1 MAALARICV
10 SRRLLLGVAVSVA
23 AVAVVTGAIAALRLY
38 VPVLSLG
45 GLYVFAAL
53 GVAIFWGLGYALLVG
68 VASMLVFDFFFLPP
82 VHSLAIADS
91 RSWYTLVILV
101 VTLVVVAEL
110 GALSRRRGR
119 EAELLA
125 RVGTSLLVRG
135 EVSGK
140 LDEIASEAAR
150 VLEVHRARI
159 ELGGDLPPERVE
171 IDQALTV
178 GDRRVGR
185 ILVEGR
191 MRRFGSGR
199 RWVLSALASLLSVAI
214 ERERLADEAYQ
225 GEAFRRSDAVK
236 TAIIQAVS
244 HDFRTPLATME
255 TALETIRDPSLLLAD
270 ADRVELLHSITLEHA
285 RLKRLVENLLD
296 LSRLQAGAAEPAP
309 QLLTVDQLIVAA
321 LEEVDGSERVNAV
334 VPEDL
339 PLVRV
344 DVMQIQRV
352 LVNILENAL
361 KFSSSAT
368 PVELRASCVGSEVVI
383 RVMNAGRVIP
393 RGELSRIFEPFQ
405 RLAGERVRGA
415 GLGLA
420 IARGFAEANGGRV
433 WADSLPKQGVSFV
446 VALPAAARSAL
457 VSV

>member
-1 MAALARICV
+1 MATLARIRV
-10 SRRLLLGVAVSVA
+10 SRRLLLALSVSVG
-23 AVAVVTGAIAALRLY
+23 AVAVVSGTIEVLRLY

-45 GLYVFAAL
+45 GLYVFAVFA
-53 GVAIFWGLGYALLVG
+53 VAILSGLGYALFVG
-68 VASMLVFDFFFLPP
+68 VLSMLVFDFFFLPP
-82 VHSLAIADS
+82 VHSLAIADP
-91 RSWYTLVILV
+91 RSWSTLVILV

-110 GALSRRRGR
+110 GELSRRRGH

-140 LDEIASEAAR
+140 LDEIASEATR

-159 ELGGDLPPERVE
+159 ELGADLLPTEGE

-178 GDRRVGR
+178 GNRRVGR

-191 MRRFGSGR
+191 RGRFGSGR

-214 ERERLADEAYQ
+214 EREQLAEEAYQ

-255 TALETIRDPSLLLAD
+255 TALETLLDPGLPLAD

-296 LSRLQAGAAEPAP
+296 LSRLQAGAADPAP
-309 QLLTVDQLIVAA
+309 QLLTVDQLIVDA
-321 LEEVDGSERVNAV
+321 LEQVDGSERVNAL

-344 DVMQIQRV
+344 DVTQIQRV
-352 LVNILENAL
+352 LVNLLENAL
-361 KFSSSAT
+361 KFSSSAS
-368 PVELRASCVGSEVVI
+368 PVELRATRVGSEVVV
-383 RVMNAGRVIP
+383 RVTNAGRGIP
-393 RGELSRIFEPFQ
+393 RGELTRIFEPFQ

-433 WADSLPKQGVSFV
+433 WADSRPEQGVSFV
-446 VALPAAARSAL
+446 VALPVAGRPGL
-457 VSV
+457 VPV